1 MENYKNIYRCI
12 DAIGDRVIDE
22 SPYNTILYYQNVIQ
36 KIQSTKMSID
46 RETRNQIIEEL
57 LVGNSIEHL
66 LPDDTTEVTLLTMQV
81 DAIILLGYVI
91 LTMSK
96 MEKIPDGMKYIHYEE
111 DFDNNLEWFRQL
123 EKEDGWNQ
131 KMNTVLYNEL

>member
-12 DAIGDRVIDE
+12 DAIGDRVSGE
-22 SPYNTILYYQNVIQ
+22 SPYDTFLYYQNAIQ

-46 RETRNQIIEEL
+46 RETRNKIIEEL

-66 LPDDTTEVTLLTMQV
+66 LPEDTTEVTLLTMQV
-81 DAIILLGYVI
+81 DAMILLGYYI

-96 MEKIPDGMKYIHYEE
+96 METNICGMKKYALYVE
-111 DFDNNLEWFRQL
+111 DFDNNLKWFREL
-123 EKEDGWNQ
+123 EDSQ
-131 KMNTVLYNEL
+131 K

>member
-1 MENYKNIYRCI
+1 MKKYENIYRCI
-12 DAIGDRVIDE
+12 DAIGDRVSNE
-22 SPYNTILYYQNVIQ
+22 SIYNTILYYQGVIQ
-36 KIQSTKMSID
+36 KIQSTKMTID

-66 LPDDTTEVTLLTMQV
+66 LPDDTTEVTLLTLQV
-81 DAIILLGYVI
+81 DAMILLGYYI

-96 MEKIPDGMKYIHYEE
+96 MEHLLTVKYMHFEE
-111 DFDNNLEWFRQL
+111 DFDNNLKWFREL

-131 KMNTVLYNEL
+131 K